1 MQKYF
6 NELLCPNCDEPLD
19 ESRLQ
24 KKLACPKCRVN
35 LKSAKFKD
43 FLEYL
48 IAQGIVE
55 NIDFFDAKLYG
66 EDFLRYETSEL
77 DEQDIADTENPKDP
91 TGMKS
96 GNILSVEEEFIK
108 EIEENSERNSRDFAV
123 FDPEDDVDTDEE
135 DK

>member
-1 MQKYF
+1 MEQIF
-6 NELLCPNCDEPLD
+6 NEILCPNCDEPLN
-19 ESRLQ
+19 ENRLQ
-24 KKLACPKCRVN
+24 DSLVCPNCKVN

-66 EDFLRYETSEL
+66 EDFLRYETNEL
-77 DEQDIADTENPKDP
+77 DEEDIADTENPKDP

-108 EIEENSERNSRDFAV
+108 EIEEDSNENQNDFAV
-123 FDPEDDVDTDEE
+123 FDPEDDMDAE
-135 DK
+135 D

>member
-1 MQKYF
+1 MENYF
-6 NELLCPNCDEPLD
+6 NEILCPNCDEPLD
-19 ESRLQ
+19 ERRLQ
-24 KKLACPKCRVN
+24 ENLVCPNCKVN

-77 DEQDIADTENPKDP
+77 DEQDIVDTENPKDP

-108 EIEENSERNSRDFAV
+108 EIEENEESVEDDYSV
-123 FDPEDDVDTDEE
+123 FDPEDGMDDD
-135 DK
+135 DDM